1 MQIEVILYAEEKR
14 NRLSWEY
21 GEAKVDE
28 VDEKMKPLWE
38 NLSIKLR
45 EHIADR
51 DLLGA
56 KRTLDEYFK
65 LMTKEIIKTFN

>member
-1 MQIEVILYAEEKR
+1 MQIEVISYAEEKR
-14 NRLSWEY
+14 NRLSWKY

-45 EHIADR
+45 EHIAEG

-56 KRTLDEYFK
+56 KKTLNEYFK
-65 LMTKEIIKTFN
+65 LMRKEIIKTFN

>member
-1 MQIEVILYAEEKR
+1 MHIEVLSYAEEKR

-38 NLSIKLR
+38 NLSLNRGSILPS
-45 EHIADR
+45 
-51 DLLGA
+51 
-56 KRTLDEYFK
+56 
-65 LMTKEIIKTFN
+65 EIYSEPRIPLTNILNR

>member
-1 MQIEVILYAEEKR
+1 MQIEVLSYAEEKR

-45 EHIADR
+45 EHIAER

-56 KRTLDEYFK
+56 KKTLNEYFRS
-65 LMTKEIIKTFN
+65 MRKEIIKTFN

>member
-1 MQIEVILYAEEKR
+1 MHIEVLSYAEEKR
-14 NRLSWEY
+14 NPLSWEY

-28 VDEKMKPLWE
+28 VDEKIKRLWE

-45 EHIADR
+45 EHIAER

-56 KRTLDEYFK
+56 KKTVDKYFE
-65 LMTKEIIKTFN
+65 LMRKEIIKTFN

>member
-1 MQIEVILYAEEKR
+1 MHIEVFSYAEEKR

-28 VDEKMKPLWE
+28 VDEKMKWLWE

-45 EHIADR
+45 EHIAER

-56 KRTLDEYFK
+56 KKTVDEYFK
-65 LMTKEIIKTFN
+65 LMRKEIIKTFN

>member
-1 MQIEVILYAEEKR
+1 MQKEVLSYAEEKR

-45 EHIADR
+45 EHIAER

-56 KRTLDEYFK
+56 KKTVDEYFK
-65 LMTKEIIKTFN
+65 LMRKEIIKTFN

>member
-1 MQIEVILYAEEKR
+1 MHIEVLSYAEGKR

-21 GEAKVDE
+21 DEAKVDD

-45 EHIADR
+45 EHIAER
-51 DLLGA
+51 DLLGT
-56 KRTLDEYFK
+56 KKTVDEYFK
-65 LMTKEIIKTFN
+65 LVRKEIIKTFN

>member
-1 MQIEVILYAEEKR
+1 MQIEVLYYAEEKR
-14 NRLSWEY
+14 NRLSRKY

-45 EHIADR
+45 EHIAKG

-56 KRTLDEYFK
+56 KKTLDEYFK
-65 LMTKEIIKTFN
+65 LMRKEIIKTFN